1 MFSGYHDEFL
11 SFLNKRLQAFSQLFN
26 FFLEKFIYN
35 SYSVRMVVLSGEL
48 AVPCSRNPLMRGRIL
63 SLGSNLK
70 LPNASIG
77 RRATDGREP
86 RQIRKEAA
94 ISDSGCVADRSRS
107 KSGRRLQSGS
117 NRECT
122 AIFFDNHS
130 WFSLNIISYFLFH
143 TLTLN
148 YIVLFF
154 FQT

>member
-1 MFSGYHDEFL
+1 
-11 SFLNKRLQAFSQLFN
+11 
-26 FFLEKFIYN
+26 
-35 SYSVRMVVLSGEL
+35 MVVLSGEL
-48 AVPCSRNPLMRGRIL
+48 AVPYSRNPLMRGRIL

-107 KSGRRLQSGS
+107 KSGRQLQSRFK
-117 NRECT
+117 RECT
-122 AIFFDNHS
+122 AIFLKYHFFFFQNT
-130 WFSLNIISYFLFH
+130 ISIFLFH